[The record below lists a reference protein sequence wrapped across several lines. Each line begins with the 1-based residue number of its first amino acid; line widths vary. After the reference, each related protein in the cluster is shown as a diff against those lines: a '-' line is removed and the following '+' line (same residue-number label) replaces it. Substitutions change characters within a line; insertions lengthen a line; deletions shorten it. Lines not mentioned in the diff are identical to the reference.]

1 MGATRGLAG
10 TSVVLKERL
19 MWIHRMALVFGSLLA
34 ALSTPAFVCKSLA
47 DSLPQ
52 AQQTAP
58 APAAQQV
65 VGAIKTISGNTITLK
80 PDAGADVTVQV
91 ADGARIL
98 RVAPGQTD
106 LKTAA
111 QIQLSDLQVGDRILV
126 RGKPAADGKSFT
138 AAGVIAMKRSD
149 VDAKQQRDRDDWQKR
164 GIGGLVSAVD
174 PGTSTV
180 TIAVAAPGGSKTVAI
195 HVAKDTILR
204 RYAPDSVQFDDAK
217 PSALE
222 QIKAGDQLRAR
233 GARNADGTEFAAEEI
248 VSGMFRNIAGLLTA
262 VDPAANA
269 VTVNDLIT
277 KKPIVVKVTPQSQV
291 AKLSPPV
298 AQGIATRLKAAPQ
311 GAATGAGGGGAANT
325 NPAGSGAAGATS
337 GGQPGAQGGPR
348 GGAQAD
354 LQQIVSRL
362 PKGTLADFQKG
373 DAVMIVSTEGT
384 TAGGVTAIMLLGGV
398 EPILAASPS
407 GNQAMTLSPWNIGG
421 GGGDA
426 GDAGP

>member
-1 MGATRGLAG
+1 MR
-10 TSVVLKERL
+10 
-19 MWIHRMALVFGSLLA
+19 IHRMALVFGGFLA
-34 ALSTPAFVCKSLA
+34 ALSTSAFVCPSLA
-47 DSLPQ
+47 NSLPQ

-80 PDAGADVTVQV
+80 PDAGADVTVLV

-126 RGKPAADGKSFT
+126 RGKPASDGKSFA

-149 VDAKQQRDRDDWQKR
+149 VDAKQERDREDWQKR

-174 PGTSTV
+174 PGTGTV
-180 TIAVAAPGGSKTVAI
+180 TISVVAPGGSKTVAI

-262 VDPAANA
+262 VDPAASA

-291 AKLSPPV
+291 VKMSPPV
-298 AQGIATRLKAAPQ
+298 AQGIAIRLKAAPQ
-311 GAATGAGGGGAANT
+311 SGTVGAGGAAGGGANT
-325 NPAGSGAAGATS
+325 SPAASGVPGATS
-337 GGQPGAQGGPR
+337 GGQPQPAGQGGPR

-421 GGGDA
+421 GGDA